1 MNKSI
6 GIIGG
11 ADGPTAIL
19 VSGEDM
25 LESFVTG
32 FGIGA
37 VVGVIAGVVI
47 TLAVIGI
54 IKIIKKN
61 RNK

>member
-1 MNKSI
+1 MKSSL

-25 LESFVTG
+25 LESFLSGVAV
-32 FGIGA
+32 GA
-37 VVGVIAGVVI
+37 VVGVIAGVAL

-54 IKIIKKN
+54 IKLIKKN
-61 RNK
+61 KK